1 MAMTQEEKRQA
12 NQDKLMLS
20 IIAQVDREESDYPQK
35 ELDKFKTELKR
46 NASSLYTGA
55 EIETE
60 LKKERDRRFEER
72 RAEVLAKRPE
82 QEAANP
88 LGART
93 GRATMLVGGQAKLD
107 KNNSGSIDANDF
119 KMLRSAKAEGGEMN
133 QQMDMLMGMEQEQT
147 MLPDEEMEEDYVDY
161 VVEETLSNEDRNYL
175 IDALEKD
182 DRLSVIFDQVVETAH
197 EFSGSGTIEGPG
209 TGKSDSIPARLSDGE
224 FVITAKATE
233 EIGSDNLMSMMK
245 DAEAAADER
254 QMAYD
259 GGMIREEKE
268 VMAAPKEP
276 LQQNINV
283 TKSTVD
289 NGAVMPRAQQ
299 SPIKAA
305 IKEDMM
311 LDPYQRHV
319 RS

>member
-93 GRATMLVGGQAKLD
+93 GRATMKDGGKGIEA
-107 KNNSGSIDANDF
+107 
-119 KMLRSAKAEGGEMN
+119 LRQVAPDVVKRMGYQEGGEMG

-161 VVEETLSNEDRNYL
+161 VIEETLSNEDRNYL

-182 DRLSVIFDQVVETAH
+182 DRLSVIFDQVIETAH

-233 EIGSDNLMSMMK
+233 EIGADNLMSMMK

-259 GGMIREEKE
+259 GGMMREEKD
-268 VMAAPKEP
+268 VMVAPKEP
-276 LQQNINV
+276 VQQNINV

-289 NGAVMPRAQQ
+289 NGAAMPQAQQ

>member
-1 MAMTQEEKRQA
+1 MAKTFEDSIPTFV
-12 NQDKLMLS
+12 DKMAQLS
-20 IIAQVDREESDYPQK
+20 MEDVFFAKNR
-35 ELDKFKTELKR
+35 DKFIKEEIANKVSIAKSKPKSNSYDTKYFN
-46 NASSLYTGA
+46 NA
-55 EIETE
+55 I
-60 LKKERDRRFEER
+60 KERRRQLAEET
-72 RAEVLAKRPE
+72 
-82 QEAANP
+82 NP

-93 GRATMLVGGQAKLD
+93 GRAT
-107 KNNSGSIDANDF
+107 
-119 KMLRSAKAEGGEMN
+119 KAEGGEMD

-209 TGKSDSIPARLSDGE
+209 TEKSDSIPARLSDGE

-233 EIGSDNLMSMMK
+233 EIGEDNLMSMMK

-276 LQQNINV
+276 VQQNINV

-289 NGAVMPRAQQ
+289 NGAAMPRAQQ

>member
-93 GRATMLVGGQAKLD
+93 GRATMKDGGKGIEA
-107 KNNSGSIDANDF
+107 
-119 KMLRSAKAEGGEMN
+119 LRQVAPDVVKRMGYQEGGEMG
-133 QQMDMLMGMEQEQT
+133 QQMDMMMGMEQEQE
-147 MLPDEEMEEDYVDY
+147 MLPDEQMEEDYVDY

-182 DRLSVIFDQVVETAH
+182 DRLSVIFDQVIETAH

-233 EIGSDNLMSMMK
+233 EIGADNLMSMMK

-259 GGMIREEKE
+259 GGMMREEKD
-268 VMAAPKEP
+268 VMVAPKEP
-276 LQQNINV
+276 VQQNINV

-289 NGAVMPRAQQ
+289 NGAAMPQAQQ

>member
-1 MAMTQEEKRQA
+1 
-12 NQDKLMLS
+12 
-20 IIAQVDREESDYPQK
+20 
-35 ELDKFKTELKR
+35 
-46 NASSLYTGA
+46 
-55 EIETE
+55 
-60 LKKERDRRFEER
+60 
-72 RAEVLAKRPE
+72 
-82 QEAANP
+82 
-88 LGART
+88 
-93 GRATMLVGGQAKLD
+93 
-107 KNNSGSIDANDF
+107 
-119 KMLRSAKAEGGEMN
+119 
-133 QQMDMLMGMEQEQT
+133 
-147 MLPDEEMEEDYVDY
+147 
-161 VVEETLSNEDRNYL
+161 
-175 IDALEKD
+175 
-182 DRLSVIFDQVVETAH
+182 
-197 EFSGSGTIEGPG
+197 
-209 TGKSDSIPARLSDGE
+209 
-224 FVITAKATE
+224 
-233 EIGSDNLMSMMK
+233 MMK

>member
-93 GRATMLVGGQAKLD
+93 GRATMKDGGKGIEA
-107 KNNSGSIDANDF
+107 
-119 KMLRSAKAEGGEMN
+119 LRQVAPDVVKRMGYQEGGEMG

-161 VVEETLSNEDRNYL
+161 VIEETLSNEDRNYS

-182 DRLSVIFDQVVETAH
+182 DRLSVIFDQVIETAH

-233 EIGSDNLMSMMK
+233 EIGADNLMSMMK

-259 GGMIREEKE
+259 GGMMREEKD
-268 VMAAPKEP
+268 VMVAPKEP
-276 LQQNINV
+276 VQQNINV

-289 NGAVMPRAQQ
+289 NGAAMPQAQQ

>member
-1 MAMTQEEKRQA
+1 MAKTFEDSIPTFV
-12 NQDKLMLS
+12 DKMAQLS
-20 IIAQVDREESDYPQK
+20 MEDVFFAKNR
-35 ELDKFKTELKR
+35 DKFIKEEIANKVSIAKSKPKSNSYDTKYFN
-46 NASSLYTGA
+46 NA
-55 EIETE
+55 I
-60 LKKERDRRFEER
+60 KERRRQLAEET
-72 RAEVLAKRPE
+72 
-82 QEAANP
+82 NP

-93 GRATMLVGGQAKLD
+93 GRAT
-107 KNNSGSIDANDF
+107 
-119 KMLRSAKAEGGEMN
+119 KAEGGEMD

-197 EFSGSGTIEGPG
+197 EFSGSGTVEGPG

-224 FVITAKATE
+224 FVFTTKATE

-245 DAEAAADER
+245 DAEAAVGQR

-276 LQQNINV
+276 IQQNINV

>member
-1 MAMTQEEKRQA
+1 MAQDEQRKERQIPSVKQSLRKRLEDMERGLPDEEARKRYKTIVTNTATFEFTPSDIEMLNDQVMTEMREEKEAAFQK
-12 NQDKLMLS
+12 N
-20 IIAQVDREESDYPQK
+20 RE
-35 ELDKFKTELKR
+35 
-46 NASSLYTGA
+46 AV
-55 EIETE
+55 ET
-60 LKKERDRRFEER
+60 
-72 RAEVLAKRPE
+72 
-82 QEAANP
+82 ANP

-93 GRATMLVGGQAKLD
+93 GRATMKDGGKGIEA
-107 KNNSGSIDANDF
+107 
-119 KMLRSAKAEGGEMN
+119 LRQVAPDVVKRMGYQEGGEMG

-182 DRLSVIFDQVVETAH
+182 DRLSVIFDQVIETAH

-233 EIGSDNLMSMMK
+233 EIGADNLMSMMK

-259 GGMIREEKE
+259 GGMMREEKD
-268 VMAAPKEP
+268 VMVAPKEP
-276 LQQNINV
+276 VQQNINV

-289 NGAVMPRAQQ
+289 NGAAMPQAQQ

>member
-1 MAMTQEEKRQA
+1 MTQEEKRQA

-93 GRATMLVGGQAKLD
+93 GRATMKDGGKGIEA
-107 KNNSGSIDANDF
+107 
-119 KMLRSAKAEGGEMN
+119 LRQVAPDVVKRMGYQEGGEMG
-133 QQMDMLMGMEQEQT
+133 QQMDMLMGMEQEQE
-147 MLPDEEMEEDYVDY
+147 MLPDEQMEEDYVDY

-182 DRLSVIFDQVVETAH
+182 DRLSVIFDQVIETAH

-233 EIGSDNLMSMMK
+233 EIGADNLMSMMK

-259 GGMIREEKE
+259 GGMMREEKD
-268 VMAAPKEP
+268 VMVAPKEP
-276 LQQNINV
+276 VQQNINV

-289 NGAVMPRAQQ
+289 NGAAMPQAQQ

>member
-1 MAMTQEEKRQA
+1 
-12 NQDKLMLS
+12 
-20 IIAQVDREESDYPQK
+20 
-35 ELDKFKTELKR
+35 
-46 NASSLYTGA
+46 
-55 EIETE
+55 
-60 LKKERDRRFEER
+60 
-72 RAEVLAKRPE
+72 
-82 QEAANP
+82 
-88 LGART
+88 
-93 GRATMLVGGQAKLD
+93 
-107 KNNSGSIDANDF
+107 
-119 KMLRSAKAEGGEMN
+119 
-133 QQMDMLMGMEQEQT
+133 
-147 MLPDEEMEEDYVDY
+147 MEEDYVDY
-161 VVEETLSNEDRNYL
+161 VIEETLSNEDRNYL
-175 IDALEKD
+175 IDALEKN
-182 DRLSVIFDQVVETAH
+182 DRLSVIFDQVIETAH

-209 TGKSDSIPARLSDGE
+209 TEKSDSIPARLSDGE

-233 EIGSDNLMSMMK
+233 EIGEDNLMSMMK

>member
-1 MAMTQEEKRQA
+1 MAKTFEDSIPTFV
-12 NQDKLMLS
+12 DKMAQLS
-20 IIAQVDREESDYPQK
+20 MEDVFFAKNR
-35 ELDKFKTELKR
+35 DKFIKEEIANKVSIAKSKPKSNSYDTKYFN
-46 NASSLYTGA
+46 NA
-55 EIETE
+55 I
-60 LKKERDRRFEER
+60 KERRRQLAEET
-72 RAEVLAKRPE
+72 
-82 QEAANP
+82 NP

-93 GRATMLVGGQAKLD
+93 GRAT
-107 KNNSGSIDANDF
+107 
-119 KMLRSAKAEGGEMN
+119 KAEGGEMD
-133 QQMDMLMGMEQEQT
+133 QQMDMLMGMEQEQA

-161 VVEETLSNEDRNYL
+161 VIEETLSNEDRNYL

-224 FVITAKATE
+224 FVFTTKATE

-245 DAEAAADER
+245 DAEAAVGQR

-276 LQQNINV
+276 VQQNINV

-289 NGAVMPRAQQ
+289 NGAAMPRAQQ

>member
-1 MAMTQEEKRQA
+1 MTEFTTKQNKKLQEEANKIYKYRNTKKLFTPEEEDKYLKGVSSDYSKRFAIPSSIITNKINEFIGYNVAEDKINKRKQALNSNPLLEKRQ
-12 NQDKLMLS
+12 
-20 IIAQVDREESDYPQK
+20 I
-35 ELDKFKTELKR
+35 R
-46 NASSLYTGA
+46 N
-55 EIETE
+55 
-60 LKKERDRRFEER
+60 
-72 RAEVLAKRPE
+72 
-82 QEAANP
+82 
-88 LGART
+88 
-93 GRATMLVGGQAKLD
+93 
-107 KNNSGSIDANDF
+107 
-119 KMLRSAKAEGGEMN
+119 EGGEMD

-182 DRLSVIFDQVVETAH
+182 DKLSEIFDQVVESAT
-197 EFSGSGTIEGPG
+197 EFTGSGTVEGPG
-209 TGKSDSIPARLSDGE
+209 TAKSDSIPARLSDGE
-224 FVITAKATE
+224 FVFTTKATA
-233 EIGSDNLMSMMK
+233 EIGADNLMSMMK
-245 DAEAAADER
+245 DAEAAVDER
-254 QMAYD
+254 QTAYD

-276 LQQNINV
+276 IQQNINV